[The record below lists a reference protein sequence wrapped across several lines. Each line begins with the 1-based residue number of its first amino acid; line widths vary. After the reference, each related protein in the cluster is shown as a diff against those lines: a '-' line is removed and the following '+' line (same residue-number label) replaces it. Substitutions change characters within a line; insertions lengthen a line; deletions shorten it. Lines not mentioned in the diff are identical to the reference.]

1 MDNHEVQI
9 LLVEDDPFDADLTI
23 RALKKMNLANRLV
36 HLSDGVAALEFIFG
50 TGQYQGRD
58 VGNGPKVILL
68 DIKMPKVSGLEV
80 LQEIKSDDRTK
91 LIPTVIV
98 TSSSQDPDIKRA
110 YALGASSYIVK
121 PVEFEN
127 FSKTISELGLYW
139 MVINKT

>member
-23 RALKKMNLANRLV
+23 RALKRMNLANRLV